1 MRRSGHS
8 RDSTAVEGECGLS
21 RQPAGRPGDAAARQS
36 QLVRVLTGGAGHIG
50 KKRHVGIKFCRPMRL
65 CGIRADRTTILE
77 SDDERADG
85 HFARVQSV
93 EAMRRCR
100 HYAGADFWKERGKSL
115 VPPGRFCE
123 IVRRAG
129 RRGAGGSW
137 GGRRADVPVP

>member
-1 MRRSGHS
+1 VRGSGHP

-21 RQPAGRPGDAAARQS
+21 RQPAGRSGDAAARQS

-50 KKRHVGIKFCRPMRL
+50 NESHRGVEFNRPVWL
-65 CGIRADRTTILE
+65 CGIRADQTTILE

-100 HYAGADFWKERGKSL
+100 HFAGADFWEERERL
-115 VPPGRFCE
+115 RQ
-123 IVRRAG
+123 
-129 RRGAGGSW
+129 
-137 GGRRADVPVP
+137 